1 MWKRRGPIID
11 EIRDLEERFWLAG
24 IDHFQA
30 GMLPDCIVAFPGP
43 VGILTGPSIVAGL
56 EGAPR
61 WSSVDIGERQVL
73 RPMPDTVVVAYH
85 ARATRDGSP
94 AYSAYCTSTYVRAQ
108 DGWRLVLHQQ
118 TPA

>member
-1 MWKRRGPIID
+1 MD
-11 EIRDLEERFWLAG
+11 EVWDLEERFWLAG

-30 GMLPDCIVAFPGP
+30 EMHPDCIMAFAAP
-43 VGILTGPSIVAGL
+43 VGILTGPSIVASL
-56 EGAPR
+56 QGAPR
-61 WSSVDIGERQVL
+61 WSSVDLGERHVL

-94 AYSAYCTSTYVRAQ
+94 AYSAYCTSTYIRAQ
-108 DGWRLVLHQQ
+108 DGWRLVQHQQ